1 MAKRFKVGGNCDCWC
16 TRCKLVLEHVIIA
29 MVEDKP
35 KRVECTTC
43 KSQHNY
49 RLAPGRKAAKS
60 GGTRKKSTKK
70 AAPRGGRKTNWTTLV
85 SARDLSQARSYKVS
99 ATFEEDEL
107 IDHSMFGVGVVLEAV
122 PGNKIQV
129 LFEAGSKLLVH
140 GR

>member
-16 TRCKLVLEHVIIA
+16 TKCKLVLEHVIIA
-29 MVEDKP
+29 MVEKKP

-49 RLAPGRKAAKS
+49 RLAPGGKASKS
-60 GGTRKKSTKK
+60 KSTRKKTTKK
-70 AAPRGGRKTNWTTLV
+70 ATAKKGRKTNWTTLV
-85 SARDLSQARSYKVS
+85 SARDLSQARDYKVS

-129 LFEAGSKLLVH
+129 LFEEGAKLLVH
-140 GR
+140 SR